1 MNKKN
6 ALSKKK
12 KNIIIV
18 VAAALVSIGIFA
30 IYSARNS
37 DRSYSS
43 DSEVIAN
50 SNFDQLQGSGSKAV
64 LSQIKEVYTTDYS
77 DKISKRIKDLK
88 AKKSYTQDSPLL
100 MHDPYGTDNLSI
112 YVYFKS
118 EEAVKTS
125 YTISVS
131 DDSVEDYS
139 VDAESKYSR
148 THEFTLI
155 GLVPDAVNT
164 ITFTYTKSDGST
176 STKTVKYRMGSMLGE
191 ADAQLTETEKSEKL
205 NTSADEISDGL
216 YVVLGNDSDKIDC
229 MYYYDKYGNIRG
241 EVPLRGYRSH
251 RVLIDDGLMYYSI
264 SQYKIAVVDKL
275 GQVQNVISTGE
286 YILHHDYVFDGD
298 GNLLVL
304 ASKEAET
311 YSESENEDI
320 ILRIDSK
327 TGKILNRVNMS
338 TLLESYKETCTKT
351 EAQDGSEKGMDW
363 LHLNSIQWTGD
374 DSVIVSSRETST
386 IIKVSNISTDP
397 EIDYMIGEES
407 FWADTDYSSLLLTK
421 VGNFS
426 NTGGQHSVTYE
437 EDDSLPEGQYYLYMY
452 NNNFGTSPSQP
463 DYDWSQIGGLNTTS
477 NYKMKSAALASAKS
491 YYYKYLVDENAGTY
505 TLVKSFSV
513 PYSSYIS
520 SVQDYNGSVIVDSGG
535 QGILGEY
542 DSDGDLL
549 KQYSIKMSNY
559 MIYRVYKYDFDGFYQ
574 NIK

>member
-1 MNKKN
+1 MARNRVDRSSLKERDIGSQIMNKKN

-118 EEAVKTS
+118 KEAVKTS

-131 DDSVEDYS
+131 DDSIEDYS

-275 GQVQNVISTGE
+275 GQVQNVIDRKST
-286 YILHHDYVFDGD
+286 
-298 GNLLVL
+298 
-304 ASKEAET
+304 
-311 YSESENEDI
+311 
-320 ILRIDSK
+320 R
-327 TGKILNRVNMS
+327 
-338 TLLESYKETCTKT
+338 
-351 EAQDGSEKGMDW
+351 
-363 LHLNSIQWTGD
+363 LNS
-374 DSVIVSSRETST
+374 S
-386 IIKVSNISTDP
+386 
-397 EIDYMIGEES
+397 
-407 FWADTDYSSLLLTK
+407 
-421 VGNFS
+421 
-426 NTGGQHSVTYE
+426 H
-437 EDDSLPEGQYYLYMY
+437 
-452 NNNFGTSPSQP
+452 
-463 DYDWSQIGGLNTTS
+463 
-477 NYKMKSAALASAKS
+477 
-491 YYYKYLVDENAGTY
+491 
-505 TLVKSFSV
+505 
-513 PYSSYIS
+513 
-520 SVQDYNGSVIVDSGG
+520 
-535 QGILGEY
+535 
-542 DSDGDLL
+542 
-549 KQYSIKMSNY
+549 
-559 MIYRVYKYDFDGFYQ
+559 
-574 NIK
+574 